1 MNKRKTQRIESG
13 CESICGYLEDD
24 GGCAASMTYRARC
37 PRAIFEEK
45 NFHEQNK
52 DRLGLDEKRRELYDK
67 LVAARD
73 VRRIV
78 LDRQRIREDAATWNS
93 GCYLSTVINNPRIKW
108 VRK

>member
-37 PRAIFEEK
+37 SRAIHDEK
-45 NFHEQNK
+45 MFHEKNK
-52 DRLGLDEKRRELYDK
+52 DRLGLNEERRALYDK

-73 VRRIV
+73 VRKAV
-78 LDRQRIREDAATWNS
+78 LDRQRAKESAATWNN
-93 GCYLSTVINNPRIKW
+93 GCYLSTVINNPCIKW